1 MQASLTIPPEA
12 DLISGDNPAY
22 IGYVSIGESRTVNW
36 TLVFVAGGI
45 FDLDVNVTGYN
56 AFNTTEYLERHGYA
70 PVMVDTT
77 PPSITDVSQF
87 PLGNNV
93 LPEDEVRVNATV
105 IDYLSEVKEVT
116 LNFTNGHGTWITVDM
131 TPLEAD
137 IWNSTIPAF
146 PCGTNVTYIIIAED
160 IVNNTTTEDLWYRSD
175 YSVIPEFLSIMLMP
189 LFMMATLIAVMI
201 RRREHFK

>member
-1 MQASLTIPPEA
+1 MQASLTIPLEA
-12 DLISGDNPAY
+12 NLVSGDNPVY
-22 IGYVSIGESRTVNW
+22 MGNVSIGESRTVNW

-45 FDLDVNVTGYN
+45 FNLDVNVTGYN
-56 AFNTTEYLERHGYA
+56 AFNMSEFVELHGYA
-70 PVMVDTT
+70 PVTVDTT
-77 PPSITDVSQF
+77 PPSITDVSQL

-105 IDYLSEVKEVT
+105 TDYLSEVKAVT
-116 LNFTNGHGTWITVDM
+116 LNFTNGDGAWITVDM
-131 TPLEAD
+131 TNVEAD
-137 IWNSTIPAF
+137 VWNATIRAF

-175 YSVIPEFLSIMLMP
+175 YSVIPEFPSIMLMP